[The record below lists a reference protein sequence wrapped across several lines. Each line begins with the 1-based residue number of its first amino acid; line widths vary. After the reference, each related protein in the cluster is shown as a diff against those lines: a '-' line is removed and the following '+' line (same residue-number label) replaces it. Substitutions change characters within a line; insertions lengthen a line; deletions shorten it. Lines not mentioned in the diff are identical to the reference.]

1 MRIRYFCREHAGTA
15 GLKSKK
21 ESELRELELKKFNLQ
36 KSNYDLQN
44 FKKLNETKIKKL
56 KKQINDLTLEEENY
70 INQIA
75 HKEKALEDLK
85 VIVDSV
91 NNMQKLRV

>member
-1 MRIRYFCREHAGTA
+1 M
-15 GLKSKK
+15 
-21 ESELRELELKKFNLQ
+21 RELELKKFNLQ

>member
-1 MRIRYFCREHAGTA
+1 M
-15 GLKSKK
+15 
-21 ESELRELELKKFNLQ
+21 RELELKKFNLQ

-56 KKQINDLTLEEENY
+56 KKQIYDLTLEEENY

-91 NNMQKLRV
+91 NSMQKLRV

>member
-1 MRIRYFCREHAGTA
+1 M
-15 GLKSKK
+15 
-21 ESELRELELKKFNLQ
+21 RELELKKFNLQ

-91 NNMQKLRV
+91 NSMQKLRV

>member
-1 MRIRYFCREHAGTA
+1 M
-15 GLKSKK
+15 
-21 ESELRELELKKFNLQ
+21 RELELKKFNLQ

-56 KKQINDLTLEEENY
+56 KKQINDLILEEENY

-91 NNMQKLRV
+91 NSMQKLRV